1 MSFNGKFLMRKIATI
16 LFVSVYLL
24 GNTEVGQLINLPGL
38 VKHYE
43 FHHQIDKKT
52 GFIDF
57 LVKHYCTD
65 DGISGD
71 DKEDNQLPF
80 RQLHKPFSSLVL
92 QMPVYA
98 SFNSN
103 IDHSVL
109 LKTIPLREHFP
120 LSGFHIRVL
129 QPPEFI
135 SLS

>member
-1 MSFNGKFLMRKIATI
+1 MRKIATI

-57 LVKHYCTD
+57 MVKHYCTD

-109 LKTIPLREHFP
+109 LEKILLRKHFP